1 MPPKFGSF
9 RKFLGSLDNSL
20 TIGKGFLTGKL
31 KFGTPTEYKVWHQ
44 SFSPIKEFKVL
55 FPERWDAATH
65 GADPNLIW
73 FTNAKTPNITGL
85 MAERPFASQWSFTAQ
100 RPLIQTGELHSVLG
114 GKNSTRNAI
123 VQFGKRHG
131 VDAFEFNGIKDNKLN
146 NTNVLAITE
155 NINPNRIGGYVR
167 NGDWFVS
174 ENSPKK
180 LYQQPVSEFLSII
193 PKSNFM
199 ELGPEWEGLES
210 PYLTVYHRG
219 LDGQQPYEHP
229 KFKGILGGA
238 GYDSSLDKWFNI
250 KPEFKMT
257 PNEARHFNL
266 QKLADKHFGGDIQT
280 ALDYLN
286 KNR

>member
-1 MPPKFGSF
+1 MPIPKNLKNIIS
-9 RKFLGSLDNSL
+9 SLDTKL

-31 KFGTPTEYKVWHQ
+31 KFGTPTEYNVWHQ
-44 SFSPIKEFKVL
+44 SFSPIKEFKVP

-73 FTNAKTPNITGL
+73 FTNARTPNVAGL
-85 MAERPFASQWSFTAQ
+85 MSERPYASQWSFTAQ
-100 RPLIQTGELHSVLG
+100 RPLIQTGEIKSVFG

-123 VQFGKRHG
+123 VDFGRKHG
-131 VDAFEFNGIKDNKLN
+131 ADAFEFNGIGDNRLR

-155 NINPNRIGGYVR
+155 NITPKRIGGYVK

-174 ENSPKK
+174 EDSSKK
-180 LYQQPVSEFLSII
+180 LYQTPNTEFLSIS

-199 ELGPEWEGLES
+199 QLGPEWEGLES
-210 PYLTVYHRG
+210 PYLTVYHYG
-219 LDGQQPYEHP
+219 LDGQRPYEHP
-229 KFKGILGGA
+229 KFKGVLGGA
-238 GYDSSLDKWFNI
+238 GYNPSLDNWFNN

-266 QKLADKHFGGDIQT
+266 EKLLEKFNGDRD
-280 ALDYLN
+280 AMWNWLN
-286 KNR
+286 KK

>member
-1 MPPKFGSF
+1 MPIPKNL
-9 RKFLGSLDNSL
+9 KNVITSLDNRL

-44 SFSPIKEFKVL
+44 SFSPIQEFKVP

-73 FTNAKTPNITGL
+73 FTNAKTPNTTDL
-85 MAERPFASQWSFTAQ
+85 FSKRPYASQWTFTAQ
-100 RPLIQTGELHSVLG
+100 RPLIQTGEIKSLFG
-114 GKNSTRNAI
+114 GKNNTRNAI
-123 VQFGKRHG
+123 VNFGRSHG
-131 VDAFEFNGIKDNKLN
+131 ADAFVFNGIKDNELK
-146 NTNVLAITE
+146 NTDVIAITE
-155 NINPNRIGGYVR
+155 NIIPKRIGGYVR
-167 NGDWFVS
+167 NGDGFVS
-174 ENSPKK
+174 ESSSKK
-180 LYQQPVSEFLSII
+180 LYQTPNTTILSIS

-210 PYLTVYHRG
+210 PWLTVYHQG
-219 LDGQQPYEHP
+219 LDGQRPYEHP
-229 KFKGILGGA
+229 KFKGVLGGA
-238 GYDSSLDKWFNI
+238 GYDPSLDSWFNI

-257 PNEARHFNL
+257 PNEARRFNL
-266 QKLADKHFGGDIQT
+266 QKLADKYFGGNIQT

>member
-1 MPPKFGSF
+1 MPIPKSL
-9 RKFLGSLDNSL
+9 KNIISSLDTKL

-44 SFSPIKEFKVL
+44 SFSPIKEFKVP

-73 FTNAKTPNITGL
+73 FTNTKVPNVTGL
-85 MAERPFASQWSFTAQ
+85 MAERPYASQWSFTAQ
-100 RPLIQTGELHSVLG
+100 RPLIQTGEVKSVLG
-114 GKNSTRNAI
+114 GKNNTRNAI
-123 VQFGKRHG
+123 VNFGKSRG
-131 VDAFEFNGIKDNKLN
+131 ADAFVFNGIGDNRLKS
-146 NTNVLAITE
+146 TNVIAITE
-155 NINPNRIGGYVR
+155 NITPKRIAEYVK

-174 ENSPKK
+174 ENSSKK
-180 LYQQPVSEFLSII
+180 LYQSPNTEFLSIS
-193 PKSNFM
+193 PKSNFAS
-199 ELGPEWEGLES
+199 LDPEWEGLES

-238 GYDSSLDKWFNI
+238 GYDSSLDNWFNK

-257 PNEARHFNL
+257 PNEARHHNLEKLLEKFNG
-266 QKLADKHFGGDIQT
+266 DKD
-280 ALDYLN
+280 AMWNWLN
-286 KNR
+286 KK